1 MMTKQHNRTA
11 AMEYKLRQIRKGGV
25 GVMNMAVASSR
36 AAARLLATAPA
47 DGGFGLTTFSLT
59 QLVHACGL

>member
-1 MMTKQHNRTA
+1 MMTRTKQHNRTA
-11 AMEYKLRQIRKGGV
+11 AIEYKLRQIRV

-47 DGGFGLTTFSLT
+47 GGGFGLTTFSLT
-59 QLVHACGL
+59 QLAHACGL